1 MADEVKNNNVRAF
14 LQMIRYCEGTDGVYG
29 YATLFGGRV
38 FESFADHP
46 RKLVDF
52 KLGGKP
58 YKSSAAGAYQ
68 FLQKTW
74 DALVKQHGFK
84 DFGPENQDRAAVE
97 LIRGRRALQDV
108 INGDLKAAVD
118 KCNKEWASLPG
129 SPYGQP
135 VKSFEQCKAVYLKNG
150 GVLK

>member
-1 MADEVKNNNVRAF
+1 MANTITNRNVRAF
-14 LQMIRYCEGTDGVYG
+14 LSMIRYCEGTDGIYG
-29 YATLFGGRV
+29 YATMFGGKI

-46 RKLVDF
+46 RQLKVF
-52 KLGGKP
+52 KLGGKE

-74 DALVKQHGFK
+74 DALVKQHGYR
-84 DFGPENQDRAAVE
+84 DFSPESQDYAAIE
-97 LIRGRRALQDV
+97 LIRGRRALDDV
-108 INGDLKAAVD
+108 INGDLKTAIE

-135 VKSFEQCKAVYLKNG
+135 VKTYVQCETVYLKNG

>member
-1 MADEVKNNNVRAF
+1 MADEVTNKNVRAF
-14 LQMIRYCEGTDGVYG
+14 LAMIRYCEGTDGIYG
-29 YATLFGGRV
+29 YATMFGGRI
-38 FESFADHP
+38 FESFKDHP
-46 RKLVDF
+46 RQLKEF
-52 KLGGKP
+52 KLGGKL

-74 DALVKQHGFK
+74 DALVKQHGFN
-84 DFGPENQDRAAVE
+84 DFSPINQDKAAIE
-97 LIRGRRALQDV
+97 LIRGRRALDDV
-108 INGDLKAAVD
+108 INGDLKSAVE

-135 VKSFEQCKAVYLKNG
+135 VKTYEACEAVYLKNG